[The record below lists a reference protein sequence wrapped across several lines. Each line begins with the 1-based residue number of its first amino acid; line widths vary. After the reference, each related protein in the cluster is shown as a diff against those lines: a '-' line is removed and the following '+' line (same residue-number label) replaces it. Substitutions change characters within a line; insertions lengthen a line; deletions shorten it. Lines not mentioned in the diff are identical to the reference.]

1 MTTAGRVQRWI
12 DKGCDLADI
21 GDHKGAVRLFSRAVA
36 AGEKWVGLNLGNS
49 YEALGDH
56 GRAAEAYRIAWRE
69 GGEDDAGYNLTNVLD
84 ALGQGDEMERVREEL
99 RSVGYPVIVIEDA
112 IEAADGGRLED
123 AIRMLRDLLVG
134 TLRDDIA
141 GYAMGVLGHVLFDVG
156 DPEAESWLR
165 RGQDHYAT
173 ARSDLG
179 SLLLRQGQPAEAV
192 AVWLEGVANDEVE
205 SSVPLANWLWDE
217 GRHEEAIGVLTPF
230 RNADAHVRENL
241 EIMEREL

>member
-12 DKGCDLADI
+12 DKGCDLADN
-21 GDHKGAVRLFSRAVA
+21 GDHKGAVRLFGRAVA

-49 YEALGDH
+49 YGALGDH
-56 GRAAEAYRIAWRE
+56 ERAAEAYRIAWRE

-84 ALGQGDEMERVREEL
+84 EVGQGDEMERVRSEL
-99 RSVGYPVIVIEDA
+99 RAVGYPVIVIEDA
-112 IEAADGGRLED
+112 IDAANSGRSED
-123 AIRMLRDLLVG
+123 AIRMLRDLLAS
-134 TLRDDIA
+134 TMRDDIA

-156 DPEAESWLR
+156 DPEAETWLR
-165 RGQDHYAT
+165 WGQGHYAT

-179 SLLLRQGQPAEAV
+179 SLFLRQGHTAEAT
-192 AVWLEGVANDEVE
+192 AVWREGVANDEVE

-217 GRHEEAIGVLTPF
+217 GRRDEAMNVLTPF
-230 RNADAHVRENL
+230 RNVDAHVRENL